1 MFELKIVVLQKAEL
15 YAKDEV
21 VAIAPKLKRV
31 IQNSSGKKLWGKN
44 HPKKHNNWKGK
55 KWKRDEHPNKK
66 DFPLYETCG
75 KHHGRKNYKKI
86 GACFKCRKSS
96 HFIQNCQEMK
106 GNQRV
111 PKKDQ

>member
-44 HPKKHNNWKGK
+44 HPKKHNSQKGK

-75 KHHGRKNYKKI
+75 KHHGRTNYKKMVLASSAGNLAI
-86 GACFKCRKSS
+86 LFKMKS
-96 HFIQNCQEMK
+96 
-106 GNQRV
+106 NQRV

>member
-44 HPKKHNNWKGK
+44 HPKKHN
-55 KWKRDEHPNKK
+55 
-66 DFPLYETCG
+66 
-75 KHHGRKNYKKI
+75 
-86 GACFKCRKSS
+86 S
-96 HFIQNCQEMK
+96 
-106 GNQRV
+106 
-111 PKKDQ
+111 